1 MKAVLFSNRFSELI
15 EENRAAEE
23 AYSQVVQS
31 IENKR
36 FGQLLDNC
44 IEERIRFQEELEEA
58 MGERNV
64 RDVESEAHPSWL
76 HIHEIF
82 PTSNDL
88 AMLDETILAENRTI
102 DMYNAVVIDPELPA
116 DKASVL
122 RNHIKS
128 LRSSIIAFQQLKK
141 MTGSEA

>member
-1 MKAVLFSNRFSELI
+1 MKVALFSNRLSELI
-15 EENRAAEE
+15 KENHAAEE
-23 AYSQVVQS
+23 AYSQVVQG

-44 IEERIRFQEELEEA
+44 IQERIRFQEELDEA
-58 MGERNV
+58 MGEKNV
-64 RDVESEAHPSWL
+64 RDIESEPHPSWL

-82 PTSNDL
+82 PSSNDV

-102 DMYNAVVIDPELPA
+102 DMYNAVVIDPELP
-116 DKASVL
+116 DEIASVL

-128 LRSSIIAFQQLKK
+128 LRSSITAFEQIKQIA
-141 MTGSEA
+141 GS

>member
-1 MKAVLFSNRFSELI
+1 MKATVFSNRLSELI

-58 MGERNV
+58 MGEKNAI
-64 RDVESEAHPSWL
+64 DIEADAHPSWL

-102 DMYNAVVIDPELPA
+102 DMYNAVVIDPELPSETA
-116 DKASVL
+116 AIL

-128 LRSSIIAFQQLKK
+128 LRSSITAFQQIKK
-141 MTGSEA
+141 MAGE